1 MKCRSASAA
10 EYQTRISIYARA
22 CARYGYRKWVTRS
35 TQARSPAG
43 RREADPRARPVP
55 PSIKLQTQNE
65 IAGAAAPLGYHPP
78 MDKDRIAS
86 RKSARES
93 TTKTPQA
100 SASRSRRSRPPSSAS
115 AARDKL
121 KNEIAGAAGSAATRQ
136 WIKTAIASAGNPR
149 EKARRRP
156 LTSPAQAGRG
166 EADPRARP
174 APPATN

>member
-1 MKCRSASAA
+1 
-10 EYQTRISIYARA
+10 
-22 CARYGYRKWVTRS
+22 
-35 TQARSPAG
+35 
-43 RREADPRARPVP
+43 
-55 PSIKLQTQNE
+55 
-65 IAGAAAPLGYHPP
+65 
-78 MDKDRIAS
+78 MDKDRDRVS
-86 RKSARES
+86 RKSERES
-93 TTKTPQA
+93 TTQTPHQPG
-100 SASRSRRSRPPSSAS
+100 ASRSRRSRPPSSASAARDKLKNEIAGAAGSAATRQWIKTRSRQPEIRERKHDADPSPARRKPVAAKPTPSSAS

-174 APPATN
+174 RCPRQTKK